1 MSSGRVTSPAAER
14 VVDLRAG
21 RASLASSLVEL
32 WEHRELVYFLAWRDV
47 RIRYKQAVLG
57 FAWALVRPLLLM
69 AVFTFIFSRIG
80 NVETGGVPYPVF
92 AFVGLLL
99 WTYFSTA
106 VLSASDS
113 LVASANLV
121 SKTYFPRL
129 ALPVAA
135 LLAQLPDLLVG
146 AVLLALLML
155 VTTTAVSWTIVF
167 FPVVLVLLFFVTFAI
182 GVWFAALN
190 VNYRDVKYVVPFL
203 TQIWLF
209 VTPVLYPSNQVPH
222 AFQVLYGVNPMAG
235 LMELAR
241 WSVLGSDLPS
251 LPLLAT
257 SLCVFLLLFLT
268 GVRYFRRAENTFAD
282 VI

>member
-1 MSSGRVTSPAAER
+1 MRETDAPVAASRVIELKPGHVSLGRT
-14 VVDLRAG
+14 LG
-21 RASLASSLVEL
+21 EL
-32 WEHRELVYFLAWRDV
+32 WEHRELIYFLAWRDV

-57 FAWALVRPLLLM
+57 FAWALFRPLLLM

-80 NVETGGVPYPVF
+80 NVDTGGIPYPVF

-106 VLSASDS
+106 VVNASDS

-135 LLAQLPDLLVG
+135 LLAQLPDLAVG
-146 AVLLALLML
+146 AMLLAVLML
-155 VTTTAVSWTIVF
+155 VTTTGVGPALLLA
-167 FPVVLVLLFFVTFAI
+167 PVVLVLLFFVAFAL
-182 GVWFAALN
+182 GVWLAALN

-203 TQIWLF
+203 TQIWMF
-209 VTPVLYPSNQVPH
+209 VTPVLYPSSQVPH
-222 AFQVLYGVNPMAG
+222 AFQALYGVNPLAG

-241 WSVLGSDLPS
+241 WSVLGTPLPS
-251 LPLLAT
+251 LPLLGT
-257 SLCVFLLLFLT
+257 SLVVFLVLFVT
-268 GVRYFRRAENTFAD
+268 GVRYFRHAESTFAD